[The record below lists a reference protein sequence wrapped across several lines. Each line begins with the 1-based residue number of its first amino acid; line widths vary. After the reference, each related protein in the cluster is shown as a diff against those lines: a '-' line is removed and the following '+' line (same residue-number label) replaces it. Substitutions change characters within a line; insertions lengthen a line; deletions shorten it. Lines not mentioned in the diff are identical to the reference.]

1 MTFLCFCAFRQHRY
15 QLLLFHRVFS
25 WVWVQGAPW
34 KIDLVSLS
42 GAKGS
47 LFIASCD
54 KIVSPSGACKGML
67 TLHYKIWGPCPGG
80 SPPGT
85 QPPACARIAC
95 SSMCCPVGTGLRKS
109 PQVGMSVTAVD
120 VSDAV
125 LWL

>member
-1 MTFLCFCAFRQHRY
+1 MTFLCFYAFRQHRY

-67 TLHYKIWGPCPGG
+67 TPHYKIWGPCPGG
-80 SPPGT
+80 SSPGT
-85 QPPACARIAC
+85 QLPEH
-95 SSMCCPVGTGLRKS
+95 
-109 PQVGMSVTAVD
+109 
-120 VSDAV
+120 
-125 LWL
+125 